1 MLFVIVGGLQAQKIN
16 DATFEKLVLKKMTE
30 FPLET
35 QFSIAYISDGEVMY
49 EGVIHKPSGVERIDN
64 ADDIFEI
71 GSVTKVFTSYL
82 LSTAVQDKKID
93 LDDNI
98 YDLLESEEKN
108 QPKITYE
115 QLSNHTAGLYPLPSN
130 YLKYIKDRDNPY
142 ESYGEEQLVE
152 YLNEKVALMNTPNK
166 AYNYSNIGV
175 GILGY
180 SVSRLYD
187 GDYRSVLQRKILN
200 PLGMQSTYMSPMDV
214 KENLVGGLDADGEPT
229 VCLLYTSPSPRDRT
243 RSRMPSSA

>member
-1 MLFVIVGGLQAQKIN
+1 M
-16 DATFEKLVLKKMTE
+16 
-30 FPLET
+30 
-35 QFSIAYISDGEVMY
+35 
-49 EGVIHKPSGVERIDN
+49 
-64 ADDIFEI
+64 
-71 GSVTKVFTSYL
+71 TKVFTSYL

-229 VCLLYTSPSPRDRT
+229 VNWNLGALGGAGLSLIHI
-243 RSRMPSSA
+243 